1 MAFLDRALRKVGL
14 RTDVQVAVGQ
24 PAPDFTLTDSDGQPV
39 TLSEAVRLGPV
50 MLAFFPRA
58 FTSGC
63 THELRTYTDEQQ
75 RLAGKGA
82 QLFAISVDDGETL
95 ARFRKSLGAPFRF
108 LSDPGGQVA
117 ARYGGVTSG
126 QANRITVTVGPDRLI
141 TRITA
146 GLPAIFPRGDI
157 DACRPSAT
165 PR

>member
-1 MAFLDRALRKVGL
+1 MAFLDRALRAVGL

-24 PAPDFTLTDSDGQPV
+24 TAPDFTLTDSDGQPV
-39 TLSEAVRLGPV
+39 SLSQAVKQGPV

-63 THELRTYTDEQQ
+63 THELKTYTDEREQ
-75 RLAGKGA
+75 LAGKGA
-82 QLFAISVDDGETL
+82 QLFAISVDDRETL
-95 ARFRKSLGAPFRF
+95 ARFRTSLGAPFRF
-108 LSDPGGQVA
+108 LSDPDGKVA

-126 QANRITVTVGPDRLI
+126 QANRITVTVGPDQVI

-157 DACRPSAT
+157 DACRPST
-165 PR
+165 PSR